1 MVKINRMVMQ
11 NFKSFAK
18 RIELVFNKDF
28 NSIIGPNGSGKSNVT
43 DALCFVLGKL
53 STKGMRA
60 ERTTHLIYNGGKN
73 KKPADWAKVSLYIDN
88 KNRVFPFDTKE
99 VKITRILKRKEKE
112 NEEDSAQGVYKINE
126 KTSTRQEI
134 LDLLSAAKIN
144 PDGYNIILQG
154 NINTLIEMSSVERRG
169 IIEQIAGI
177 GVYEERKVK
186 ALREMEKVEKKIN
199 EANIILEER
208 GTYLDKLK
216 KERDQ
221 ALKFKELK
229 DKIKRN
235 KATLVFRRLENNKK
249 KSTRQDSEIQ
259 KKQSSIDKINEEIT
273 SLREKL
279 EKKKEEIT
287 KINKKIEE
295 KGEKEQVEIHKEIE
309 NMKVDMASS
318 KERIHNLKDQIVKI
332 KERKAELKNSLDEL
346 KSKVEFI
353 EKDNKRID
361 EIIGKKNTSLK
372 EIEKNIEDFQKDK
385 NLESLDELN
394 IEIEENDGKTDKLQ
408 EEIELLRSEQ
418 QELLRKKDRLEIY
431 IENIDSKII
440 KISGIKEKNKEQL
453 NDLEKK
459 KKNFK
464 EISVELNTLLTE
476 DSSLDS
482 QLKTAKGKSESKKEE
497 LMNEQSKHASIS
509 KGIAGSIAV
518 TRIIEQKENNSIK
531 GIKGTIGD
539 LGKVNEEYS
548 LALEVAA
555 GSRIKSIV
563 VENDNVAA
571 ECIDLLK
578 KRKIGVANFL
588 PLNKLREI
596 NPNPLTKEI
605 MKKEGVMGLA
615 IDLIDFDSKLKKA
628 FSYVFGDTVVVR
640 DVETARRIGIG
651 TIRMVTIEGDL
662 IEKSGAMIGGYR
674 TKTSHGMGFR
684 KKEVSE
690 NIESLNKEIDELN
703 KIISTLKNK
712 KEETENRIQELREK
726 KAELEGEV
734 IKLEKSLHIDS
745 EDLSAT
751 KDEKDAKEKE
761 QKETENNLEK
771 LMKDIQEKNKEIT
784 ELKTGK
790 QNLRDKVNKLRSPE
804 VLAEMRAFEDKRK
817 QLKEEFIEL
826 NGNLKNNI
834 SQIENVLKPEE
845 ENIEKIL
852 KQQEKEMKEFSR
864 EKEVL
869 DKEMGKKE
877 KTIKEKEKL
886 QEEFHKKF
894 KDLFEKR
901 SEFEKEISKTENSI
915 SNKQD
920 NIRNTE
926 IDLNKTT
933 IEDAQIKAKISGL
946 EEEFSQYKG
955 IKIFED
961 KAENKITG
969 EINKFEDMVENIGTV
984 NMKALEIYEKVEVE
998 FEVLKEKKNSLTSE
1012 KDTIFVMIN
1021 KIDTK
1026 KKELFMETFDV
1037 LNKNFKIIFS
1047 RLSSKGDAFLEL
1059 EDKNYPFNA
1068 GINIKVRIK
1077 GKKFLDIFS
1086 LSGGEKTLTALAFLF
1101 AVQEYDP
1108 APFYV
1113 LDEVDAALDKRNS
1126 ERLAKLIK
1134 AYSNKAQYIIVT
1146 HNDSIISECSTI
1158 YGVSMGKDNV
1168 SKVTSLEI

>member
-18 RIELVFNKDF
+18 KTELIFNKDF
-28 NSIIGPNGSGKSNVT
+28 NCIIGPNGSGKSNVT

-88 KNRVFPFDTKE
+88 KNRIFPFDTKE

-112 NEEDSAQGVYKINE
+112 NEEDSAQGVYRINE

-134 LDLLSAAKIN
+134 LELLAAAKIN

-177 GVYEERKVK
+177 GVYEERKGK
-186 ALREMEKVEKKIN
+186 ALRELEKVEKKIN

-221 ALKFKELK
+221 ALKFKDLK

-235 KATLVFRRLENNKK
+235 KATLVFRRLEDNKK
-249 KSTRQDSEIQ
+249 KSTKQDNEIQ
-259 KKQSSIDKINEEIT
+259 KKQSNIDKINEEIT
-273 SLREKL
+273 NLKEKL
-279 EKKKEEIT
+279 EKKKEEIS

-295 KGEKEQVEIHKEIE
+295 KGEKEQVEIHREVE

-318 KERIHNLKDQIVKI
+318 RERIHNLKDQIVKI
-332 KERKAELKNSLDEL
+332 KERKAELKNSLDEI
-346 KSKVEFI
+346 KSKIVFI
-353 EKDNKRID
+353 ENDNKKIKENIDKKDNSVR
-361 EIIGKKNTSLK
+361 
-372 EIEKNIEDFQKDK
+372 EIEKNIEDFQKEK
-385 NLESLDELN
+385 NLENLDELN
-394 IEIEENDGKTDKLQ
+394 TEIEENDKKTEKLQ
-408 EEIELLRSEQ
+408 EEIEELRKEQ

-431 IENIDSKII
+431 IENIDSKIL
-440 KISGIKEKNKEQL
+440 KISGIKEKNKKQL
-453 NDLEKK
+453 NELETKK
-459 KKNFK
+459 KTFK
-464 EISVELNTLLTE
+464 EISAELNTLLTE
-476 DSSLDS
+476 DSSLDA
-482 QLKTAKGKSESKKEE
+482 QLKTARGKLESKKEE
-497 LMNEQSKHASIS
+497 LTNEKSKHASIS
-509 KGIAGSIAV
+509 RGIAGSIAV

-531 GIKGTIGD
+531 GIKGTIGN

-571 ECIDLLK
+571 ECIDFLK

-588 PLNKLREI
+588 PLNKLRET
-596 NPNPLTKEI
+596 NDGLSKEI
-605 MKKEGVMGLA
+605 MKQEGVIGKA
-615 IDLIDFDSKLKKA
+615 IDLIDFDPKLKKA
-628 FSYVFGDTVVVR
+628 FSYVFGNTIIVKN
-640 DVETARRIGIG
+640 VETARRIGIG
-651 TIRMVTIEGDL
+651 KIRMVTIEGDL
-662 IEKSGAMIGGYR
+662 IEKSGAMVGGYR

-690 NIESLNKEIDELN
+690 NIELLNKEIDELN
-703 KIISTLKNK
+703 NTISKLKSK
-712 KEETENRIQELREK
+712 KEETEDKIQELREK

-751 KDEKDAKEKE
+751 KDEKDMKEKE
-761 QKETENNLEK
+761 LKETEYNLGK
-771 LMKDIQEKNKEIT
+771 LMTEISEKNKEIT
-784 ELKTGK
+784 GMKTRK
-790 QNLRDKVNKLRSPE
+790 QTLRDKVNNLRSPE

-817 QLKEEFIEL
+817 QLKEDIIEL

-834 SQIENVLKPEE
+834 SQIENVLGPEK

-852 KQQEKEMKEFSR
+852 KQQEKEMKEFDR
-864 EKEVL
+864 EKESL
-869 DKEMGKKE
+869 DKEIGKKE

-894 KDLFEKR
+894 RDLFEKR
-901 SEFEKEISKTENSI
+901 SEFEKEISNMENSI
-915 SNKQD
+915 NNKQD

-926 IDLNKTT
+926 IELNKTT

-955 IKIFED
+955 IEIFKD
-961 KAENKITG
+961 KPENKIVS
-969 EINKFEDMVENIGTV
+969 EINKFGEMVENIGTV

-998 FEVLKEKKNSLTSE
+998 FEVLKEKKNSLTNE
-1012 KDTIFVMIN
+1012 KDTILVMIN

-1047 RLSSKGDAFLEL
+1047 KLSSKGDAFLEL
-1059 EDKNYPFNA
+1059 EDENYPFNA

-1134 AYSNKAQYIIVT
+1134 AYSSKAQYIIVT

-1158 YGVSMGKDNV
+1158 YGVSMGKENV